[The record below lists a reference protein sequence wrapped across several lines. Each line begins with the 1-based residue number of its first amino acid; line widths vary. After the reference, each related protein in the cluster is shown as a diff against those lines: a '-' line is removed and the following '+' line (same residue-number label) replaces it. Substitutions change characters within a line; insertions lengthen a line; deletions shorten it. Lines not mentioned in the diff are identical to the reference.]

1 MRTPTLEAAI
11 LFVKKFAL
19 LVIGVAITHFGVA
32 LSMIPDIGIGA
43 YDAFG
48 LTVSYVSGVDVSIIY
63 AAMSGFFLL
72 GQIVIE
78 RKRFRLTEL
87 FQLVFVFG
95 SGFFTAIFT
104 EYVFKGVS
112 VENYAAKIFVLA
124 AAIMCKA
131 VGLITVIESY
141 LIRVPMEGF
150 CVCIAERTPFT
161 MGQVRMAFD
170 VIFVVFI
177 AVITPL
183 ADLPWTVR
191 EGTAIAFLIHGPMLD
206 ILQKPARRLFGKI
219 GVYPPY
225 MAGSA
230 RLAYV
235 RASKEPTSDSQL
247 SIHNNPPF

>member
-1 MRTPTLEAAI
+1 MRAPTREAAI

-48 LTVSYVSGVDVSIIY
+48 LTVSYVSGVDVGIIY

-104 EYVFKGVS
+104 E
-112 VENYAAKIFVLA
+112 
-124 AAIMCKA
+124 AIDKTGKKVKA
-131 VGLITVIESY
+131 PTPAISSSAMINRSPFFMVI
-141 LIRVPMEGF
+141 
-150 CVCIAERTPFT
+150 
-161 MGQVRMAFD
+161 
-170 VIFVVFI
+170 
-177 AVITPL
+177 
-183 ADLPWTVR
+183 
-191 EGTAIAFLIHGPMLD
+191 H
-206 ILQKPARRLFGKI
+206 
-219 GVYPPY
+219 
-225 MAGSA
+225 
-230 RLAYV
+230 
-235 RASKEPTSDSQL
+235 
-247 SIHNNPPF
+247 PPFL

>member
-1 MRTPTLEAAI
+1 MTVL
-11 LFVKKFAL
+11 KKFVL
-19 LVIGVAITHFGVA
+19 LVVGVAITHFGVA

-48 LTVSYVSGVDVSIIY
+48 LTISYLSGVDVSIIY

-72 GQIVIE
+72 GQILIE
-78 RKRFRLTEL
+78 RKTFRIAEL

-104 EYVFKGVS
+104 RYVFDGVQI
-112 VENYAAKIFVLA
+112 NGYAAKIFVLA

-131 VGLITVIESY
+131 VGLITIIESY

-150 CVCIAERTPFT
+150 CVCIAARTPFS
-161 MGQVRMAFD
+161 MGKVRMAFD
-170 VIFVVFI
+170 VLFVVLVAI
-177 AVITPL
+177 ITPI

-206 ILQKPARRLFGKI
+206 ILQKPTRRLFGKMGI
-219 GVYPPY
+219 YPPY
-225 MAGSA
+225 MAKDA
-230 RLAYV
+230 RRAYM
-235 RASKEPTSDSQL
+235 RKSRHADYKQADNLPAS
-247 SIHNNPPF
+247 

>member
-1 MRTPTLEAAI
+1 MI
-11 LFVKKFAL
+11 LFKKFVL

-48 LTVSYVSGVDVSIIY
+48 LTLSYVSGVDVGIIY

-72 GQIVIE
+72 GQILIE
-78 RKRFRLTEL
+78 RKSFRLAEL

-104 EYVFKGVS
+104 GYVFDGVG
-112 VENYAAKIFVLA
+112 VDNYAAKIFVLA

-131 VGLITVIESY
+131 VGLITIIESY

-150 CVCIAERTPFT
+150 CVCIAERTPLT
-161 MGQVRMAFD
+161 MGKVRMAFD
-170 VIFVVFI
+170 MLFI
-177 AVITPL
+177 VLVAVITPL
-183 ADLPWTVR
+183 ADLPWTIR

-206 ILQKPARRLFGKI
+206 ILQKPARRLFGKMGI
-219 GVYPPY
+219 YPPY
-225 MAGSA
+225 MAKDA
-230 RLAYV
+230 RRVYE
-235 RASKEPTSDSQL
+235 RAGR
-247 SIHNNPPF
+247 

>member
-1 MRTPTLEAAI
+1 MV
-11 LFVKKFAL
+11 LFLKKFAL

-48 LTVSYVSGVDVSIIY
+48 LTVSYISGIDVSIIY

-78 RKRFRLTEL
+78 RRKFRLMEL

-104 EYVFKGVS
+104 RWVFDGVTIS
-112 VENYAAKIFVLA
+112 DYAAKIFVLA

-150 CVCIAERTPFT
+150 CLCIAEHTPLT
-161 MGQVRMAFD
+161 MGKVRMAFD
-170 VIFVVFI
+170 VLFVLMVAI
-177 AVITPL
+177 ITPI
-183 ADLPWTVR
+183 ADLPWTIR
-191 EGTAIAFLIHGPMLD
+191 EGTAIAFLINGPMLD
-206 ILQKPARRLFGKI
+206 ILQKPTRRLFSHF

-225 MAGSA
+225 MAGNAKLVYA
-230 RLAYV
+230 RTP
-235 RASKEPTSDSQL
+235 RADGTTAQPAPEAHARDL
-247 SIHNNPPF
+247 

>member
-1 MRTPTLEAAI
+1 MKRAPSRDDLV
-11 LFVKKFAL
+11 LLLKKFML
-19 LVIGVAITHFGVA
+19 LVAGVAVTHFGVA

-48 LTVSYVSGVDVSIIY
+48 LTVSYISGVDVSIIY
-63 AAMSGFFLL
+63 AAMSGVFLL
-72 GQIVIE
+72 GQILIE
-78 RKRFRLTEL
+78 RKNFRLTEL

-104 EYVFKGVS
+104 EFVFKGVT

-124 AAIMCKA
+124 AAIVCKA

-150 CVCIAERTPFT
+150 CVCISARTPFT

-170 VIFVVFI
+170 VIFVVLI
-177 AVITPL
+177 AVMTPL
-183 ADLPWTVR
+183 AELPWTVR
-191 EGTAIAFLIHGPMLD
+191 EGTLIAFLIHGPMLD
-206 ILQKPARRLFGKI
+206 ILRRPARHLFGKM

-225 MAGSA
+225 MAKTA
-230 RLAYV
+230 RLRYV
-235 RASKEPTSDSQL
+235 RAPQQDRPL
-247 SIHNNPPF
+247 S

>member
-1 MRTPTLEAAI
+1 MTVL
-11 LFVKKFAL
+11 KKFVL
-19 LVIGVAITHFGVA
+19 LVVGVAITHFGVA

-48 LTVSYVSGVDVSIIY
+48 LTISYLSGVDVSIIY

-72 GQIVIE
+72 GQILIE
-78 RKRFRLTEL
+78 RKTFRIPEL

-104 EYVFKGVS
+104 RYVFDGVHI
-112 VENYAAKIFVLA
+112 NGYAAKIFVLA

-131 VGLITVIESY
+131 VGLITIIESY

-150 CVCIAERTPFT
+150 CVCIAARTPFS
-161 MGQVRMAFD
+161 MGKVRMAFD
-170 VIFVVFI
+170 VLFVVLVAI
-177 AVITPL
+177 ITPI

-206 ILQKPARRLFGKI
+206 ILQKPTRRLFGKMGI
-219 GVYPPY
+219 YPPY
-225 MAGSA
+225 MAKDA
-230 RLAYV
+230 RRAYMRKSR
-235 RASKEPTSDSQL
+235 RADYKQADNLPAS
-247 SIHNNPPF
+247 

>member
-1 MRTPTLEAAI
+1 MKRAPSRDDLV
-11 LFVKKFAL
+11 LLLKKFML
-19 LVIGVAITHFGVA
+19 LVTGVAVTHFGVA

-48 LTVSYVSGVDVSIIY
+48 LTVSYISGVDVSIIY
-63 AAMSGFFLL
+63 AAMSGVFLL
-72 GQIVIE
+72 GQILIE
-78 RKRFRLTEL
+78 RKKFRLTEL

-104 EYVFKGVS
+104 EFVFKGVT

-124 AAIMCKA
+124 AAI

-150 CVCIAERTPFT
+150 CVCISARTPFT

-170 VIFVVFI
+170 VIFVVLI
-177 AVITPL
+177 AVMTPL
-183 ADLPWTVR
+183 AELPWTVR
-191 EGTAIAFLIHGPMLD
+191 EGTLIAFGPMLD
-206 ILQKPARRLFGKI
+206 ILRRPARHLFGKM

-225 MAGSA
+225 MAKTA
-230 RLAYV
+230 RLGYV
-235 RASKEPTSDSQL
+235 RAPQQDRPL
-247 SIHNNPPF
+247 S